1 VTTGGRRLRRIVA
14 KHRGEIEGL
23 MLRRWP
29 AFVLG
34 DVRPGADAEIPVFA
48 FHQEPAETLTPMLE
62 YLAAN
67 QYRTLTADEYL
78 ERRGRTRGAEREV
91 LLTFDDG
98 HVGLYRGAFP
108 ALRRLGQKAVA
119 YVVPGRI
126 PEPEAG
132 EPDAGEPEAGA
143 VGGDGGREL
152 CDWGE
157 LAAMHASG
165 VIDVQSHAWLHH
177 SVAISDR
184 IVEFARPDRPLSF
197 MASDLAPVDAARAA
211 GPPPVPSPAAGT
223 PIHVWGP
230 RYGARPAW
238 LESADLERACV
249 EEARRPGEEL
259 FARRDW
265 KERLRAVATAA
276 RRRGARGRYE
286 DVAEQSEAIRDDAA
300 RARAA
305 IEARLPGK
313 TVRHFCYPWY
323 QGSPLAARLL
333 REAGMLTHA
342 WGSVPPRF
350 ASGADMPLPVRRLP
364 PELLWRLPGEG
375 RRPLRQIMIRRWTRT
390 LSGAGQHG

>member
-1 VTTGGRRLRRIVA
+1 MTAGARRLGRIVA

-34 DVRPGADAEIPVFA
+34 DVRPGADMEIPVFA
-48 FHQEPAETLTPMLE
+48 FHQEPAELLAPMLE

-67 QYRTLTADEYL
+67 RYRTLTADEYL
-78 ERRGRTRGAEREV
+78 ERRGRTRGGEREV
-91 LLTFDDG
+91 MLTFDDG
-98 HVGLYRGAFP
+98 HVSLFRDAFP
-108 ALRRLGQKAVA
+108 ALRKLGQKAVA

-126 PEPEAG
+126 PSDGEA
-132 EPDAGEPEAGA
+132 
-143 VGGDGGREL
+143 GREL
-152 CDWGE
+152 CDWNE
-157 LAAMHASG
+157 LAAMHAAG

-184 IVEFARPDRPLSF
+184 IVEFARPDRSLSF

-211 GPPPVPSPAAGT
+211 GPPPVPPPAPGA
-223 PIHVWGP
+223 PIHAWGP

-238 LESADLERACV
+238 IESPEVERACV
-249 EEARRPGEEL
+249 EEAGRQGAAL

-276 RRRGARGRYE
+276 RRRGARGRFE
-286 DVAEQSEAIRDDAA
+286 SAAEQREALREDAS

-305 IEARLPGK
+305 IESRLPGK

-333 REAGMLTHA
+333 REAGILTHA

-350 ASGADMPLPVRRLP
+350 AAGADMPLPIRRLP

-375 RRPLRQIMIRRWTRT
+375 RRPLRQILIRRWTRT
-390 LSGAGQHG
+390 LSGAGHHG